1 MSTAEWRSSS
11 PSSAWKAAPACRSE
25 APIFPEFVHF
35 VDPFVWTDGEV
46 GYMMI
51 AKDGTGGFHHAHH
64 RWNMVIPI
72 DGGIR

>member
-11 PSSAWKAAPACRSE
+11 PSSAWKAAPAYRSE
-25 APIFPEFVHF
+25 APIFPESVHLE
-35 VDPFVWTDGEV
+35 DPFVWTDGEG

-51 AKDGTGGFHHAHH
+51 AKDRTNGFRHAHH
-64 RWNMVIPI
+64 RWNMLIPI